1 MKRKAL
7 SLLLVLTLVV
17 SLVPA
22 AFGAEPVTPTPPEW
36 INEEEYV
43 IFEDGKVYEPEY
55 WECVLHLREHALSGG
70 QQSKDNPYWNEYLKL
85 SRLVQKPYMDAATI
99 YEKALIDMMYHK
111 NNDYARWNLGNGIL
125 YDILLKQGGTLDTA
139 SGQMLQLWSAR
150 WTFQMD
156 YYGRTEEE
164 ATIRELPDLI
174 PDFVKEIN
182 ETMTRNGMTSIEQFL
197 DCGTMEVAEGMETYQ
212 WMAEAGVAIPAGK
225 EIAIVLDG
233 RSLKMDVSPEV
244 KNERTMVPI
253 RAVAEALGADVDWV
267 QDTQEIVMT
276 RAGVTVTMTLN
287 STTAAID
294 GETVEMDVAPYATD
308 GRTLIPARYVA
319 EFFGQKVDWDGNR
332 RQGLIEEGKTVAGDS
347 NLEQW
352 AVNMGLIY
360 GFQYAG
366 SNYGLPEPYG
376 KPICFGMYD
385 RRAEQVES
393 TRTGLANNWGIAG
406 RDGLISLVQRMTPH
420 GHNDDFQDAADIVN
434 SLSGAGLKEL
444 IARSADTD
452 QYMWRYT
459 KEISERW
466 GDKGIL
472 AWDLSRMGAM
482 VQWGYNAGYI
492 TYEEALNL
500 IEPAARMTA
509 ETFTSWDEFYLNY
522 LDGYNWWARNDV
534 YTERERYE
542 TEMKKAYG
550 GTLPEGYEY
559 WMALPRANYY
569 QYTIKKTDDTL
580 FETGVIGLSEE

>member
-7 SLLLVLTLVV
+7 SLLLALTLVV

-22 AFGAEPVTPTPPEW
+22 VFAAEPVTPTPPEW

-85 SRLVQKPYMDAATI
+85 SRLVQKPYMDAAAI

-253 RAVAEALGADVDWV
+253 RAVAEALGADVEWV
-267 QDTQEIVMT
+267 QDTQQIVMT
-276 RAGVTVTMTLN
+276 RAGVTVTMTLD
-287 STTAAID
+287 STTATID
-294 GETVEMDVAPYATD
+294 DETVEMDVAPYATE

-319 EFFGQKVDWDGNR
+319 EFFGQKVDWDGDK
-332 RQGLIEEGKTVAGDS
+332 RQVLITEDKSVVGDS
-347 NLEQW
+347 NLEAW
-352 AVNMGLIY
+352 ALPMGAMLAKLN
-360 GFQYAG
+360 AG
-366 SNYGLPEPYG
+366 DPAVFGLY
-376 KPICFGMYD
+376 
-385 RRAEQVES
+385 
-393 TRTGLANNWGIAG
+393 
-406 RDGLISLVQRMTPH
+406 
-420 GHNDDFQDAADIVN
+420 
-434 SLSGAGLKEL
+434 
-444 IARSADTD
+444 ARSASAAKQCHGVLDGGSWNIPDREDLVYTVLSMTLYGHD
-452 QYMWRYT
+452 ANFREMVADVKLRSQAERDAISATSDAWPSYMWEYT
-459 KEISERW
+459 EYVDEKW
-466 GDKGIL
+466 GDRGIM
-472 AWDLSRMGAM
+472 AWDLFRMSNL
-482 VQWGYNAGYI
+482 VQWGYTAGYV
-492 TYEEALNL
+492 TYEEALAL
-500 IEPAARMTA
+500 LEPAAILLCA
-509 ETFTSWDEFYLNY
+509 NFSSWDEAYENY

-534 YTERERYE
+534 LGQDIWE
-542 TEMKKAYG
+542 TARGKQYQAMKETFA
-550 GTLPEGYEY
+550 T
-559 WMALPRANYY
+559 AS
-569 QYTIKKTDDTL
+569 IFDDTL
-580 FETGVIGLSEE
+580 FQTGVIGLPEE